1 MKELVLS
8 TDKGPVLLPADLP
21 LAALSVA
28 LSYVGGIL
36 RWNTPRRRL
45 EIVNP
50 FHLRGAV

>member
-8 TDKGPVLLPADLP
+8 TDQGPVLLPADLP
-21 LAALSVA
+21 LAALAGA

-36 RWNTPRRRL
+36 RWNVSRRRL

-50 FHLRGAV
+50 FRVARR